1 MKLHLGCGK
10 RYLKGYIHVD
20 IADFDH
26 IDYKIPVDD
35 LSIFKSEEVD
45 EIYASHVL
53 EYFDRSYV
61 TTVLKE
67 WKRD

>member
-45 EIYASHVL
+45 EIYDAFQKYINHNPL
-53 EYFDRSYV
+53 P
-61 TTVLKE
+61 
-67 WKRD
+67 